1 MDYKV
6 LVVEDDKS
14 IREYLQM
21 ELSHEGCAVTLAADG
36 RQALEKMQPNDFDLV
51 LLDLMLPYINGVEV
65 CRRIRE
71 TSSVPIIMLTAKG
84 DVSDKV
90 LGLDSGANDYLT
102 KPFEIEE
109 LFARMRAAT
118 RKNEPAAEGSKLC
131 CRNLEMC
138 LETHRVSVDGNPVN
152 LTKREFDLLEQ
163 FLINKELALSRD
175 RLLQNVWEFD
185 YIGDSNVVD
194 VTVRN
199 LRTKLGEK
207 AGGLITTV
215 RGYGYVIREGSDE

>member
-21 ELSHEGCAVTLAADG
+21 ELAHEGCKVTIAADG
-36 RQALEKMQPNDFDLV
+36 REALDKALNNSFDIM
-51 LLDLMLPYINGVEV
+51 LLDIMLPYVNGVEV
-65 CRRIRE
+65 CRKIRE
-71 TSSVPIIMLTAKG
+71 KSAVPIIMLTAKG

-118 RKNEPAAEGSKLC
+118 RALGQAETNCLSCKNLTMS
-131 CRNLEMC
+131 MD
-138 LETHRVSVDGNPVN
+138 THTVTVGENEVT

-163 FLINKELALSRD
+163 FLLNKNLVLSRD
-175 RLLQNVWEFD
+175 KLLQNVWEYD

-194 VTVRN
+194 VTVKN
-199 LRTKLGEK
+199 LRTKLGDKDGE
-207 AGGLITTV
+207 LISTV
-215 RGYGYVIREGSDE
+215 RGYGYAMKE

>member
-21 ELSHEGCAVTLAADG
+21 ELAHEGCKVTIAADG
-36 RQALEKMQPNDFDLV
+36 REALDKALNNSFDII
-51 LLDLMLPYINGVEV
+51 LLDIMLPYVNGVEV
-65 CRRIRE
+65 CRKIRE
-71 TSSVPIIMLTAKG
+71 KSAVPIIMLTAKG

-118 RKNEPAAEGSKLC
+118 RALGQAETNCLSCKNLTMS
-131 CRNLEMC
+131 MD
-138 LETHRVSVDGNPVN
+138 THTVTVGENEVT

-163 FLINKELALSRD
+163 FLLNKNLVLSRD
-175 RLLQNVWEFD
+175 KLLQNVWEYD

-194 VTVRN
+194 VTVKN
-199 LRTKLGEK
+199 LRTKLGDKDGE
-207 AGGLITTV
+207 LISTV
-215 RGYGYVIREGSDE
+215 RGYGYAMKE

>member
-6 LVVEDDKS
+6 LIVEDDKS

-21 ELSHEGCAVTLAADG
+21 ELSHEGCTVTEASDG
-36 RQALEKMQPNDFDLV
+36 RIALEKALSSEFDII
-51 LLDLMLPYINGVEV
+51 LLDIMLPYVNGVEV
-65 CRRIRE
+65 CRKIRE
-71 TSSVPIIMLTAKG
+71 KSSVPIIMLTAKG

-118 RKNEPAAEGSKLC
+118 RNSGSSEEKKLC
-131 CRNLEMC
+131 CKNLEMC
-138 LETHRVSVDGNPVN
+138 LETHRVTICGREVN

-163 FLINKELALSRD
+163 FLMNKNLVLSRD

-199 LRTKLGEK
+199 LRTKLGDRDG
-207 AGGLITTV
+207 ALIATV
-215 RGYGYVIREGSDE
+215 RGYGYTMREERDE